1 MQGEAKKVGHRWIR
15 HSVVTIINWTSYLRI
30 RRVGRRLLPR
40 RVKQL
45 VHGDVTAVNRIPA
58 IGAFHL
64 VAALLE
70 SPVTDT
76 RDGDMRKVE
85 A

>member
-1 MQGEAKKVGHRWIR
+1 MQGKAKKVGHRWMR
-15 HSVVTIINWTSYLRI
+15 HIFVTIINWTSYLRI
-30 RRVGRRLLPR
+30 RKVGRRLLPR

-45 VHGDVTAVNRIPA
+45 VHGDVTAVNQIPA

-76 RDGDMRKVE
+76 RDGDMREVE